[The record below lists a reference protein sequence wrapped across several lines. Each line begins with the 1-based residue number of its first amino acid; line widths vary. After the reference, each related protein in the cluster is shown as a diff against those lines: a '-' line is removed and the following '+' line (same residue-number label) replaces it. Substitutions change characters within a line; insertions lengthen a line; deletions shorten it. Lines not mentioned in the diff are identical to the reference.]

1 MVVVGAGIAGVAC
14 ARALTEA
21 GVAVRVL
28 DRGRRPGGRM
38 SSRTLSG
45 RATDLGASYLTAA
58 DGSPFAA
65 VVSDWV
71 ARGLARPWTD
81 TFAVAGP
88 DGIRET
94 RTGPVRYAAPGG
106 LRSLVADLAAG
117 LDVVQEHAVQR
128 VGPGPRVDGE
138 DVPAAVL
145 ALPDPQARRLLPAD
159 LAGRLLGGEEE
170 HAWQPTLSVALG
182 FDERRWPA
190 DLHGAFVHDDP
201 VVEWIA
207 DDGDRR
213 GDGAPVLVAHSTPGT
228 AAAHLDDP
236 DRAAPEV
243 TAAVC
248 RALGI
253 DTPPAWTH
261 VHRWTFAKPTA
272 PREAP
277 FGLADGVGVCGD
289 GWRAPSKV
297 ESAWT
302 SGHLL
307 GTALGTT
314 PGTALGTMPGTM
326 PGTTPGTAPGGA

>member
-1 MVVVGAGIAGVAC
+1 VVPNSSVVVGAGIAGMAC
-14 ARALTEA
+14 ARALAEA
-21 GVAVRVL
+21 GVPVRVL

-38 SSRTLSG
+38 ASRTLSG
-45 RATDLGASYLTAA
+45 RAVDTGASYLTAA
-58 DGSPFAA
+58 DGSPFAG
-65 VVSDWV
+65 VVAGWV
-71 ARGLARPWTD
+71 ERGLARPWTD

-106 LRSLVADLAAG
+106 LRSLVTDLGTG
-117 LDVVQEHAVQR
+117 LDVVREHAVEG
-128 VGPGPRVDGE
+128 VAPGPRVDGE
-138 DVPAAVL
+138 EVPAAVL

-159 LAGRLLGGEEE
+159 LAGRLLGEEDA
-170 HAWQPTLSVALG
+170 HPWQPTLAVALG
-182 FDERRWPA
+182 FGRRSWPA

-213 GDGAPVLVAHSTPGT
+213 GDGAPVLVAHTTPGT
-228 AAAHLDDP
+228 AAAHLGDP
-236 DRAAPEV
+236 DRAVPEV
-243 TAAVC
+243 TTAVR

-253 DTPPAWTH
+253 DAVPEWTH
-261 VHRWTFAKPTA
+261 VHRWTYAKPVA
-272 PREAP
+272 PREEP
-277 FGLADGVGVCGD
+277 FGLVDGVGACGD

-307 GTALGTT
+307 GTALAEG
-314 PGTALGTMPGTM
+314 
-326 PGTTPGTAPGGA
+326 

>member
-1 MVVVGAGIAGVAC
+1 MPHETVVVGAGIAGVAC
-14 ARALTEA
+14 ARALADA
-21 GVAVRVL
+21 GVPVRVR

-38 SSRTLSG
+38 ASRTLAG
-45 RATDLGASYLTAA
+45 RVTDLGASYLTASA
-58 DGSPFAA
+58 GAPFTA
-65 VVSDWV
+65 VVEDWV

-88 DGIRET
+88 DGIRDSSS
-94 RTGPVRYAAPGG
+94 GPVRYAAPGG

-117 LDVVQEHAVQR
+117 LDVVQESAVER
-128 VGPGPRVDGE
+128 VEPGARVDGA

-145 ALPDPQARRLLPAD
+145 ALPDPQARRLLPPD
-159 LAGRLLGGEEE
+159 LAARLLGDED
-170 HAWQPTLSVALG
+170 ARPWQPTLAVALG
-182 FDERRWPA
+182 WDQRSWPA

-213 GDGAPVLVAHSTPGT
+213 GDGAPVLVAHTTPGT

-236 DRAAPEV
+236 GRAAPEV

-253 DTPPAWTH
+253 DAPPAWTH
-261 VHRWTFAKPTA
+261 VHRWTFAKPAA
-272 PREAP
+272 PREEP
-277 FGLADGVGVCGD
+277 FGLAEGVGVCGD

-297 ESAWT
+297 ESAWS

-307 GTALGTT
+307 GAALG
-314 PGTALGTMPGTM
+314 GH
-326 PGTTPGTAPGGA
+326 

>member
-1 MVVVGAGIAGVAC
+1 VVPNSTVVVGAGIAGMAC
-14 ARALTEA
+14 ARALAEA
-21 GVAVRVL
+21 GVPVRVL

-38 SSRTLSG
+38 ASRTLAG
-45 RATDLGASYLTAA
+45 RVTDLGASYFTAR

-65 VVSDWV
+65 VVDDWV

-88 DGIRET
+88 GGLRDT
-94 RTGPVRYAAPGG
+94 TSGPVRYAAPGG
-106 LRSLVADLAAG
+106 LRSLVADLGTG
-117 LDVVQEHAVQR
+117 LDVVQESGVER
-128 VGPGPRVDGE
+128 VEPGPRVDGA
-138 DVPAAVL
+138 DVTAAVL

-159 LAGRLLGGEEE
+159 LAARLLGEEAE
-170 HAWQPTLSVALG
+170 HPWQPTLAVALG
-182 FDERRWPA
+182 WDERRWPA
-190 DLHGAFVHDDP
+190 DLHGVFVHDDV

-213 GDGAPVLVAHSTPGT
+213 GDGAPVLVAHTTPGT

-243 TAAVC
+243 TTAVR

-261 VHRWTFAKPTA
+261 VHRWTFAKPSA

-277 FGLADGVGVCGD
+277 FGLADGIGVCGD

-307 GTALGTT
+307 GAELDTGLGR
-314 PGTALGTMPGTM
+314 A
-326 PGTTPGTAPGGA
+326 